1 MKSINN
7 SEAKQL
13 LDEYRKTRRSI
24 TVPMTPDLFEKTEAK
39 ATELDIPKTQLIR
52 RALRRELGLPA

>member
-13 LDEYRKTRRSI
+13 LDEYRKTRRFI
-24 TVPMTPDLFEKTEAK
+24 TVPMTPDLFEKTKAK